1 MTPVSLVL
9 AVDAA
14 CARCRA
20 VGATV
25 AQVTGP
31 GGPDVEV
38 LPLADYRV
46 AGWCADAGV
55 AGDAPTLLEV
65 VPTDGDDRVRAWT
78 GPAMVPA
85 LVRRLGVRRT
95 ARLAAALRAH
105 GLLGDAARGLWA
117 GGRGT
122 PIRRPSPGR
131 GA

>member
-1 MTPVSLVL
+1 VTLVL

-25 AQVTGP
+25 GATVGA
-31 GGPDVEV
+31 DLEV
-38 LPLADYRV
+38 LPLGDYRV

-78 GPAMVPA
+78 GPAM
-85 LVRRLGVRRT
+85 
-95 ARLAAALRAH
+95 AAALVARLGPRGTVRLVAALRTH
-105 GLLGDAARGLWA
+105 GVLGDAARGVL
-117 GGRGT
+117 
-122 PIRRPSPGR
+122 RRPSPGR